1 MSAQQ
6 RRTTPGLRVVRGRRR
21 WSSRRVAVVGFAVLV
36 LLVAGLGFVYKMT
49 EFTMTIVK
57 DDIAGFGA
65 AAVSVYL
72 IGLLPILFL
81 TLWAVCT
88 GRFRDI
94 EQPKFRML
102 ELDREIERGGEL
114 RPAGGVMSAPRSPL
128 GRCDPPRPGQS

>member
-1 MSAQQ
+1 MKRQP
-6 RRTTPGLRVVRGRRR
+6 RLRALPGRRR
-21 WSSRRVAVVGFAVLV
+21 RSARRVVVLGFAVVV

-49 EFTMTIVK
+49 EFTMTIVN

-72 IGLLPILFL
+72 IGLLPLLFL
-81 TLWAVCT
+81 TLWAVFT

-94 EQPKFRML
+94 EEPKFRML

-114 RPAGGVMSAPRSPL
+114 EARK
-128 GRCDPPRPGQS
+128 

>member
-1 MSAQQ
+1 MTDHRP
-6 RRTTPGLRVVRGRRR
+6 RRVHALPRRR
-21 WSSRRVAVVGFAVLV
+21 RSARRFAVLAFAVVV

-49 EFTMTIVK
+49 EFTMTIVN
-57 DDIAGFGA
+57 DDIAGFGV

-81 TLWAVCT
+81 TLWAVTT

-114 RPAGGVMSAPRSPL
+114 GERRA
-128 GRCDPPRPGQS
+128 